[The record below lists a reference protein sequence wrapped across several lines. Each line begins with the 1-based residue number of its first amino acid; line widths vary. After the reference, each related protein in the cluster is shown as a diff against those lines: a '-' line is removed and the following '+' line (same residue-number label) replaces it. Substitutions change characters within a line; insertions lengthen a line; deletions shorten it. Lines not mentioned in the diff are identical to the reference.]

1 MNRLTYSGKPFAVMI
16 VCLVFF
22 VFFTMLPLPV
32 CSEDEIRVERHED
45 KTVYVIDSKKDEGQS
60 QSDDTA
66 RSWEMLR
73 DMTIIEKRGLS
84 GKGQDHNR

>member
-1 MNRLTYSGKPFAVMI
+1 MNRFVYSGKFFAIMI
-16 VCLVFF
+16 VCLVLSGFLN
-22 VFFTMLPLPV
+22 MLPRSACGEEEL
-32 CSEDEIRVERHED
+32 RVERHKD

-60 QSDDTA
+60 DDKE

-73 DMTIIEKRGLS
+73 DMTLIEKRGLS